1 MPADTSHTDDF
12 MALGAREYGA
22 NFGIWRLLDVL
33 DKHEVK
39 ATVITSGLM
48 AELFPETVV
57 EAKRRGHEIATHHW
71 DQTIH
76 PTVYRTKE
84 AERDAI
90 LKSIA
95 AIEKATGER
104 PSGYMS
110 PGPRPGPF
118 TLELC
123 AELGFKWNGDY
134 CDSDIPYTI
143 NVNGAK
149 LVSLGYVRPA
159 HSDNDIAPL
168 GLAGGLQQLKDDF
181 DAHYEEAQRYPMKF
195 RYSMHNFTGGRPGLA
210 KVFDNFLHYAKGFP
224 GVWFGRC
231 IDMASY
237 WLEQESLY
245 EQSERGSHKAA

>member
-1 MPADTSHTDDF
+1 MSGNLSLALTPWGGGLCLRIPLIKTTSWRCV
-12 MALGAREYGA
+12 REYGA

-33 DKHEVK
+33 DKHGVK

-48 AELFPETVV
+48 AELFPETIV

-76 PTVYRTKE
+76 PRYTGPKRRKE
-84 AERDAI
+84 MPSSSPSRRYKKPRGTAI
-90 LKSIA
+90 GLHVA
-95 AIEKATGER
+95 RA
-104 PSGYMS
+104 
-110 PGPRPGPF
+110 RPGHF

-168 GLAGGLQQLKDDF
+168 GLAGDC
-181 DAHYEEAQRYPMKF
+181 
-195 RYSMHNFTGGRPGLA
+195 N
-210 KVFDNFLHYAKGFP
+210 N
-224 GVWFGRC
+224 
-231 IDMASY
+231 
-237 WLEQESLY
+237 
-245 EQSERGSHKAA
+245 